1 MLGNKYRVNFK
12 TCTNLQN
19 TNVLC
24 LSFSGFYA
32 HFVGVGVG
40 TKVPFS
46 SSICVLF
53 QYRHRISKQFKIFLQ
68 SLNAATN
75 TIFILLQTNFNKAF
89 CDYFVFSNFQIVY
102 PFRFQQ
108 VEIFTQFAVLFFR
121 FFRCRVYALF
131 EIITWHFARC
141 HQSFDTWFALFETF
155 AHNDCQ
161 IILMFHINSRL
172 SELHFEL

>member
-1 MLGNKYRVNFK
+1 MRCSGINIESEFQNVHKFAKYKCLVSFILRF
-12 TCTNLQN
+12 
-19 TNVLC
+19 LC
-24 LSFSGFYA
+24 SFCWCW
-32 HFVGVGVG
+32 
-40 TKVPFS
+40 FS

-53 QYRHRISKQFKIFLQ
+53 QYRHRISKQFKIFSH

-75 TIFILLQTNFNKAF
+75 TIFNLLQTNFNKAF

-172 SELHFEL
+172 SELQFEL